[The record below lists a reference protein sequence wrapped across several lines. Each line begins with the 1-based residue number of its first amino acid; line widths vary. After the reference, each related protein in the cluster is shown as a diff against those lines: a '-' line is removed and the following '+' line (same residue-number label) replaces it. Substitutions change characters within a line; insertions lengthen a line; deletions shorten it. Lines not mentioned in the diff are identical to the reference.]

1 MRWTGGAARAR
12 PCGPGALSLREV
24 LSLDCVSFSWDDSC
38 TAFADAAGWFVRT
51 VALAGDQWDRPGL
64 GEWDVRA
71 LVGHTS
77 RALLTVETYL
87 ARPAPSAEIASAA
100 DYFRATRAVAA
111 GTAVVARGRDA
122 GSALG
127 SDPAAAVAQ
136 IAERVLALV
145 RTQDGSALVTTA
157 AGGMRIADYLPT
169 RTFELAVHTAD
180 LATVARVPADV
191 PATAAAQALAI
202 VAELAVTD
210 GLAGPLL
217 LAATGR
223 PGLPAGFSVL

>member
-1 MRWTGGAARAR
+1 MR
-12 PCGPGALSLREV
+12 
-24 LSLDCVSFSWDDSC
+24 FSWGDSR
-38 TAFADAAGWFVRT
+38 TAFGDAAGWFVRT
-51 VALAGDQWDRPGL
+51 TALVGDRWDRPGL

-87 ARPAPSAEIASAA
+87 ARPAAAVDLTSAP
-100 DYFRATRAVAA
+100 DYFRAISAAAAAPAVA
-111 GTAVVARGRDA
+111 ARGRDA
-122 GSALG
+122 GTALG
-127 SDPAAAVAQ
+127 SDPAAAVAE

-145 RTQDGSALVTTA
+145 DTQDGTEVVATI
-157 AGGMRIADYLPT
+157 AGGMRLGDYLPT
-169 RTFELAVHTAD
+169 RTFELTVHTAD
-180 LATVARVPADV
+180 LATALGLPLDV
-191 PATAAAQALAI
+191 PATAAAQALHI
-202 VAELAVTD
+202 VADLALTG